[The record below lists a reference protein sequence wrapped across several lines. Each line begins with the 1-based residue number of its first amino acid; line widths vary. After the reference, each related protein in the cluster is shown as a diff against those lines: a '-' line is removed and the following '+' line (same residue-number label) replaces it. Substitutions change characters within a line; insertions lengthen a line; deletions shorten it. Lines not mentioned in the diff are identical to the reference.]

1 MQIGKPAKK
10 YSQAGRLHTVIRLL
24 ETRNGLT
31 LDELA
36 EECGIDRRTVHRDMN
51 AITEAGYPLVSEWL
65 DGKKIYRFITKSR
78 SIPPI
83 TFTLNQ
89 LMSLYLLR
97 SLGALFSG
105 TPFQAEIEELFKTI
119 TSTLPD
125 RYAAH
130 LERIARVSLPLSHG
144 ARDYSEVSNQIEGL
158 QKALLHQYR
167 VILRYSKKKSSDIDT
182 YDLDPYTLIFHKG
195 GMYILGYVHN
205 RKDLR
210 LFALERVR
218 AVEVTRHRF
227 TIPDNFQPEE
237 HFSDS
242 FGLVNDKPMHVKIA
256 FSNNISHTIVSR
268 NWMPNQVIS
277 KESNDRT
284 LLSFTATG
292 KMELVSWILSFGM
305 NAEVLE
311 PAELRKEVKQQLK
324 EMREIYRNKNK

>member
-1 MQIGKPAKK
+1 MQKGKPAKK
-10 YSQAGRLHTVIRLL
+10 YSQAGRLHAVIRLL

-51 AITEAGYPLVSEWL
+51 AICEAGYPLVSEWL

-97 SLGALFSG
+97 SLGGLFTG
-105 TPFQAEIEELFKTI
+105 TPFQTEIEELFKTI
-119 TSTLPD
+119 TSALPE

-130 LERIARVSLPLSHG
+130 LERIARVSLPLLHG
-144 ARDYSEVSNQIEGL
+144 ARDYSGVTDQIEGL

-167 VILRYSKKKSSDIDT
+167 VVLSYSKKKSSDIEI
-182 YDLDPYTLIFHKG
+182 YEFDPYTLIFHKG
-195 GMYILGYVHN
+195 GIYILGYAHN
-205 RKDLR
+205 RNDLR

-218 AVEVTRHRF
+218 GVEVSKHRF
-227 TIPDNFQPEE
+227 SIPDGFQPEE
-237 HFSDS
+237 HFNQS
-242 FGLVNDKPMHVKIA
+242 FGLVNDTPMEVKLS
-256 FSNNISHTIVSR
+256 FSSNVAHTVVNR
-268 NWMPNQVIS
+268 NWMPNQVVS
-277 KESNDRT
+277 KDSHGRT
-284 LLSFTATG
+284 ILSFTATG
-292 KMELVSWILSFGM
+292 KMELTSWILSFGM

-311 PAELRKEVKQQLK
+311 PPALRKEVKQQIK
-324 EMREIYRNKNK
+324 EMRELYRNKNK